1 MISLLGWLSTALV
14 LLGYITNAR
23 GLTKWAMITWILGDC
38 GWIVY
43 DVYIQNISHMVL
55 SLVIIV
61 INLTGIYRLWK
72 LSSKK
77 KTLLKG

>member
-1 MISLLGWLSTALV
+1 MIEILGWLSTALV

-23 GLTKWAMITWILGDC
+23 GLTKWAMITWIIGDC
-38 GWIVY
+38 GWITY
-43 DVYIQNISHMVL
+43 DIYINNISRLAL
-55 SLVIIV
+55 SAIIIV

>member
-1 MISLLGWLSTALV
+1 MIEILGWLSTALV

-43 DVYIQNISHMVL
+43 DVYIQNISHMAL

>member
-1 MISLLGWLSTALV
+1 MIEILGWLSTALV

-23 GLTKWAMITWILGDC
+23 GLTKWAMITWIIGDC
-38 GWIVY
+38 GWITY
-43 DVYIQNISHMVL
+43 DIYINNISHLAL
-55 SLVIIV
+55 SAIIIV

>member
-1 MISLLGWLSTALV
+1 MIEILGWLSTALV

-43 DVYIQNISHMVL
+43 DVYIQNMSHMVL